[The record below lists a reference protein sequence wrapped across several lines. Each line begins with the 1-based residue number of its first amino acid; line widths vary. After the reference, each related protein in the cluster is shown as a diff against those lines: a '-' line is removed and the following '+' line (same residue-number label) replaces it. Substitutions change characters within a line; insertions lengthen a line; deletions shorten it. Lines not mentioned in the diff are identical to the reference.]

1 MSDAAKPSL
10 MRMPETGQP
19 ERTHCAILLAIA
31 AGLIALQAAALLAMG
46 HPVICTCG
54 RIDLWHGN
62 PSGPETSQHLTD
74 WYTYT
79 HVVHGFGFYL
89 LLWLVA
95 PRMPFLWRLVIA
107 IGLEAGWEVIENTPL
122 IMDRYRQS
130 ALARGYFGDS
140 VVNSVVDT
148 LAAVVG
154 FALAR
159 ILPVWLSVA
168 LVAGMELFAA
178 YMIRDNL
185 VLNIIQLIH
194 PSEVISRWQ
203 TGG

>member
-1 MSDAAKPSL
+1 MLNRLK
-10 MRMPETGQP
+10 
-19 ERTHCAILLAIA
+19 RTPGAIVLLIA
-31 AGLIALQAAALLAMG
+31 VAFVALQAAALLAMG
-46 HPVICTCG
+46 HPAICTCG

-62 PSGPETSQHLTD
+62 PAGPETSQHLTD

-79 HVVHGFGFYL
+79 HVVHGFAFYL
-89 LLWLVA
+89 LLWLAA
-95 PRMPFLWRLVIA
+95 PRMPFVWRLVIA
-107 IGLEAGWEVIENTPL
+107 VGLEAGWEVIENTPL

-148 LAAVVG
+148 LAAALG

-159 ILPVWLSVA
+159 VLPVWASVA
-168 LVAGMELFAA
+168 IVAAMELFAA
-178 YMIRDNL
+178 IMIRDNL
-185 VLNIIQLIH
+185 ILNIIQLIH

-203 TGG
+203 IGR